1 MHVSGR
7 LRTAAIGSS
16 RGWLLAMLL
25 LLVGAASL
33 ALSSLPLASPAVPLS
48 ELAQPATDS
57 GRPAAPV
64 QAGPVPNPAA
74 SHTCV
79 VSGDLVGDGDPAQIA
94 AALCHP

>member
-16 RGWLLAMLL
+16 RGWLLAMML

-48 ELAQPATDS
+48 ELAQPAS
-57 GRPAAPV
+57 GASGPAAPI
-64 QAGPVPNPAA
+64 QSAPVPNPAA

-79 VSGDLVGDGDPAQIA
+79 VSGDLVGDGNPSQVA